1 MSTYAILQETSG
13 SESES
18 WLYFI
23 KYQGNEEALE
33 NLQKQLEQVEW
44 YILDDYSTFDLEL
57 KYKVSETTA
66 KEMTKLDLNHTSPH
80 RKFDGKLE
88 TVINFNIKDSDS
100 NERKIKKINRILGF
114 CGLENFIDMEDVNT
128 GDERDDDSPGD
139 DVEEKSTSSSSSSS
153 PEEKKK
159 TGKLPSTLKN

>member
-13 SESES
+13 SECES
-18 WLYFI
+18 WLCFI
-23 KYQGNEEALE
+23 KYQGNEEALD

-44 YILDDYSTFDLEL
+44 YILDEYSTFDLEL

-66 KEMTKLDLNHTSPH
+66 KDMTKVDLNHTSPH

-88 TVINFNIKDSDS
+88 TNINFNIKNNDS

-114 CGLENFIDMEDVNT
+114 CGIENFIDGEDVNT
-128 GDERDDDSPGD
+128 EDEQEDFEENNENFSESCSDD
-139 DVEEKSTSSSSSSS
+139 EEQ
-153 PEEKKK
+153 KK
-159 TGKLPSTLKN
+159 TGKLPSTLKKN